1 MKTFGRAVFEIV
13 RSKEG
18 RWVKNMELRKGKQSL
33 PKRMSKNDIKSDTI
47 GAGCV
52 QLVGKHAQ
60 CLFFLDIK
68 KQSSAL
74 AVANRLAAE

>member
-1 MKTFGRAVFEIV
+1 
-13 RSKEG
+13 
-18 RWVKNMELRKGKQSL
+18 
-33 PKRMSKNDIKSDTI
+33 MSKNDIKSDTI